1 MCGLAGCDELVGH
14 VRSNR
19 EASKRHRAWV
29 DAEQEIRL
37 AIEAG
42 VPPDEIAEAIGAVLR
57 RRGLD
62 SMADRVI
69 LAGGKARR

>member
-1 MCGLAGCDELVGH
+1 MSWLGKFA
-14 VRSNR
+14 RSNR

>member
-1 MCGLAGCDELVGH
+1 MNWLDKFA
-14 VRSNR
+14 RTNR
-19 EASKRHRAWV
+19 DAAKRHRAWV

-42 VPPDEIAEAIGAVLR
+42 VPPEEIAEAVGAVLR

-62 SMADRVI
+62 SMADRLI